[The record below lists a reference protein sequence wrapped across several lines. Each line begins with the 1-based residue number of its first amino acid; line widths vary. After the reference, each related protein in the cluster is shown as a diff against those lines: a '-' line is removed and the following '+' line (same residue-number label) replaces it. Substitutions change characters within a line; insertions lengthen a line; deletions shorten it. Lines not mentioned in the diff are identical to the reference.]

1 MTRKELALTA
11 KQEKFCQCIADGM
24 TQADAYR
31 AAYSAEKMA
40 DKTIWEKASAL
51 MADGKVS
58 ARVDELRQ
66 ALAQR
71 LMWRREDS
79 VEVLRKIA
87 KEDPEA
93 PHSSIVSAVKE
104 LNAMHGFNE
113 PTKVDL
119 GLQVLR
125 LTAQDERI

>member
-11 KQEKFCQCIADGM
+11 KQENFCQCIADGM

>member
-1 MTRKELALTA
+1 MEKLTG
-11 KQEKFCQCIADGM
+11 KQEAFAQAIADGK

-31 AAYSAEKMA
+31 TAYAAEKMA

-71 LMWRREDS
+71 MLWRREDS